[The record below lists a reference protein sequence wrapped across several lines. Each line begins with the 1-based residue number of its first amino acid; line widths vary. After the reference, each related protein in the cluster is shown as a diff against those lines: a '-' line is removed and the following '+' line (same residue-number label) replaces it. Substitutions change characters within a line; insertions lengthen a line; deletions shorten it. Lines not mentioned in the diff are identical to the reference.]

1 MSDQIGA
8 ASIILD
14 VDSSGV
20 DSGINRMEQGIE
32 RAGRS
37 LSTLG
42 RRGASAVDGIGDAAG
57 GSAASV
63 ERATR
68 SIQNSIQRTIA
79 TTEAGERG
87 TKSYF
92 EALANQR
99 GANIDALRP
108 YLNQLEEVRKKQ
120 QEAAEEALRSGSAY
134 NQTSQSVAALNAN
147 LRGVPAQLTD
157 IITGLQGGQAP
168 LTILIQQGGQ
178 LTDMFG
184 SMEEAARALAGYLR
198 TFITPLTVAAAAV
211 AVLAVAYNQ
220 GSKEGDAFRRSI
232 VLSGNA
238 AGVTTGQ
245 LDTMAR
251 KAADTSGTIGKNA
264 EVLAQL
270 VRTGQVGA
278 ENLVRYSTTA
288 VQSQKFLGIAVE
300 DTVSAFADLGKSPV
314 EATLKLNEQFNYLT
328 LATYKQIQALEDENR
343 TAEAAKVA
351 QKAYGDAMDQNAKT
365 VQASLGYLERAWNAT
380 GGAAKKAWDFMLD
393 VGRENT
399 LDDKIKVAEK
409 ALKAADL
416 ARYSFAGG
424 TTAEKD
430 AAKEEAQRQLDRLK
444 NQKKVAE
451 LTAQSDAEETKR
463 RDAAIKFEQE
473 ADKFLSRRQ
482 AREKEIAAARALG
495 QQAAPRGEDPA
506 VTEKN
511 IQDRIALIRASYA
524 DLDNAGIEQ
533 QILNVKRLGEA
544 REEAAQRG
552 LIPDQARDDA
562 GLNKAFDTRIG
573 FIEKMGKAEDEA
585 LIRQKANLQQQLTLV
600 AQQVAGEDDQAAKQQ
615 RMAELRAEIAKKDS
629 QLLTNRAELQKRLF
643 VMEVEDTR
651 RIFEA
656 EDSRLEGRQA
666 DVAALQKQVQAQKDQ
681 NAALGLTLA
690 QSQALTTSFVEERAV
705 RLELDADIVQT
716 IAGREAEAE
725 AMRNS
730 ARLMRELNKEQIAGA
745 NKSAA
750 INANKKFWESVDN
763 TAQTAFTNIFEGGKS
778 AFDRL
783 KDALKSGLLDM
794 LYQLTVKKWIISIST
809 STEGQS
815 LTSQL
820 TSSLT
825 GGAGSATGG
834 SSLFGTAS
842 NLFSI
847 GKTIYQGFSTG
858 IAASMGGQIASLGNL
873 FGSQAVSAFGT
884 GMTLTTSQAASAAG
898 AYTAAGNTATA
909 GGLTAG
915 AGAAS
920 AIPIIGW
927 IIAGMAAND
936 GFYKQGYRIDGQR
949 GDITKELLAS
959 TLKGNIFGPV
969 GAAATVGIGIGD
981 SLLRKLGLDSRTAS
995 LLSGSSLWTKAFGLG
1010 APRVEN
1016 QGIQGTI
1023 SSQGVTG
1030 ENFATVLQ
1038 KGGWFR
1044 SDKRTPVAN
1053 PLDAESD
1060 ASFDKTVQAMV
1071 SAVRGFGMAIG
1082 EQTTQIDSYTKQFKL
1097 TLTGDAEKDKAL
1109 LNTLFADVGNELS
1122 TLLVPSLAKLTQE
1135 GESAAAALQR
1145 LAGDY
1150 VAIDAALGAIG
1161 LKFGAVGAGSLEARE
1176 SLVSLSGGISTFV
1189 SNAEFFSQNFLSES
1203 ERIDA
1208 VTKQLNKSFADL
1220 GVTSIPKTRDEFG
1233 SLVKGLDLTTA
1244 KGRETFAGLMG
1255 LQQAFAAVTPQV
1267 DELKVAAE
1275 AAAKALAVQKEQR
1288 ALDIQ
1293 LMEAMGNAEGALAAT
1308 RADALAALLTD
1319 QARVTQAQIY
1329 AAQDAKKVYDSLVS
1343 VADGALS
1350 RLSASISAEKDRINE
1365 AYTKQA
1371 DAIRNAAS
1379 ASIKSAQASLQAAQT
1394 QASAIKSVFSS
1405 LDGALGSTKI
1415 ESEAA
1420 SAARRQAAQ
1429 SVLSDALKNPSGLA
1443 DNKAL
1448 AGALST
1454 ITGQS
1459 NERLFGTFEEYA
1471 RDQARTNNAIAALR
1485 DTAGAQVDNAELTV
1499 KRLGDTIDA
1508 IQLASEKQLM
1518 QLQLDTEAQI
1528 AKLDLQLAN
1537 DTAQLDMLKGIN
1549 NNTLGLKEAMA
1560 LFASAI
1566 SNLKAN
1572 PIAAATSNRSQI
1584 EELYSS
1590 VLGRQAD
1597 AAGLKFWE
1605 TALASGAGLESIRAQ
1620 FLASAEYKAIA
1631 AGGARTAAQQSPVI
1645 PSAGSDQV
1653 AALMARVTDPAQNSV
1668 TLAAVVQQQATAL
1681 AAMQAALDSIA
1692 ASSGTSADVLD
1703 RAQKGQPIA
1712 MEVVK

>member
-8 ASIILD
+8 ASIGLGID
-14 VDSSGV
+14 ASGV
-20 DSGINRMEQGIE
+20 DAGLDRMEASVTRAE
-32 RAGRS
+32 RS
-37 LSTLG
+37 ITTLG
-42 RRGASAVDGIGDAAG
+42 RRGSAAVDSIGDTASTSAG
-57 GSAASV
+57 SV
-63 ERATR
+63 DRATR

-79 TTEAGERG
+79 VTEAGERG

-99 GANIDALRP
+99 GANVDALRP
-108 YLNQLEEVRKKQ
+108 FLNQLEEVTKKQ
-120 QEAAEEALRSGSAY
+120 REAAEEALRSGSAY
-134 NQTSQSVAALNAN
+134 NQTSQSIAALNAN

-157 IITGLQGGQAP
+157 IITGLQGGQNP
-168 LTILIQQGGQ
+168 LTVLIQQGGQ

-184 SMEEAARALAGYLR
+184 SMEEAARALGGYLR

-220 GSKEGDAFRRSI
+220 GSKESDAFRRSI

-251 KAADTSGTIGKNA
+251 KASETSGTIGKNA

-278 ENLVRYSTTA
+278 ENLVRYTSTA

-300 DTVSAFADLGKSPV
+300 ETVSAFADLGKSPV
-314 EATLKLNEQFNYLT
+314 EAVLKLNEEYNFLT
-328 LATYKQIQALEDENR
+328 LATYKQIQALEDQNR
-343 TAEAAKVA
+343 TAEAGKVA
-351 QKAYGDAMDQNAKT
+351 QKAFADAMDQNSKT

-380 GGAAKKAWDFMLD
+380 GSAAKSAWDFMLD

-399 LDDKIKVAEK
+399 LDDKIKAAEK

-416 ARYSFAGG
+416 ARYSFTGG
-424 TTAEKD
+424 TAAEKT
-430 AAKEEAQRQLDRLK
+430 AAKEEAQRQLDRLQ

-451 LTAQSDAEETKR
+451 LTATSTAEEQKR
-463 RDAAIKFEQE
+463 IDAGIKFEQQ
-473 ADKFLSRRQ
+473 ADQFLSRREQ
-482 AREKEIAAARALG
+482 REKEITAAINLG
-495 QQAAPRGEDPA
+495 RQAAPRGEDPA
-506 VTEKN
+506 ITEKN
-511 IQDRIALIRASYA
+511 IQDRIALIRNNYA
-524 DLDNAGIEQ
+524 DLDNASIEA
-533 QILNVKRLGEA
+533 QIGNVKRLGEA
-544 REEAAQRG
+544 REEAAKRA
-552 LIPDQARDDA
+552 LIPDQARDEA

-573 FIEKMGKAEDEA
+573 YIEKMGKAEDAA
-585 LIRQKANLQQQLTLV
+585 LLRQKANLQQQLAIL
-600 AQQVAGEDDQAAKQQ
+600 AQLAGGEDDQAAKQQ
-615 RMAELRAEIAKKDS
+615 RMSELRGEIARKDA
-629 QLLTNRAELQKRLF
+629 QLLTNRAELQKQVFAL
-643 VMEVEDTR
+643 EVQDTR

-656 EDSRLEGRQA
+656 EDARLEARQS

-681 NAALGLTLA
+681 NAALGLTVA

-705 RLELDADIVQT
+705 RLELEADIVHS

-763 TAQTAFTNIFEGGKS
+763 TAQAAFTNIFEGGKS

-794 LYQLTVKKWIISIST
+794 LYQLTVKKWIISLST
-809 STEGQS
+809 STEGASIQ
-815 LTSQL
+815 SQL
-820 TSSLT
+820 AGILGGGSSS
-825 GGAGSATGG
+825 GSGG
-834 SSLFGTAS
+834 SSLFGSAT

-858 IAASMGGQIASLGNL
+858 IAASMGTQIASLGNL

-884 GMTLTTSQAASAAG
+884 GMTLTTSQAATAASAYG
-898 AYTAAGNTATA
+898 AAGNSAAA

-949 GDITKELLAS
+949 GDITKELLES

-1023 SSQGVTG
+1023 NAQGVDA

-1044 SDKRTPVAN
+1044 SDKRTGVTSA
-1053 PLDAESD
+1053 LDTDAD

-1109 LNTLFADVGNELS
+1109 LNTLFSDVGNELS

-1145 LAGDY
+1145 IAGDY

-1176 SLVSLSGGISTFV
+1176 SLVSLSGGIQNFV

-1208 VTKQLNKSFADL
+1208 VSKQLNKSFADL
-1220 GVTSIPKTRDEFG
+1220 GVTSIPKTRDEFE
-1233 SLVKGLDLTTA
+1233 SLVKGLDLTTV

-1255 LQQAFAAVTPQV
+1255 LQQAFAAITPQI
-1267 DELKVAAE
+1267 DEMKVAAE

-1293 LMEAMGNAEGALAAT
+1293 LMEAMGDAEGALAAT
-1308 RADALAALLTD
+1308 RADALASLLTD
-1319 QARVTQAQIY
+1319 QARATQAQIY
-1329 AAQDAKKVYDSLVS
+1329 AAQDAKKIYDSLVG
-1343 VADGALS
+1343 VADDALS
-1350 RLSASISAEKDRINE
+1350 RLTASINAEKDGIN
-1365 AYTKQA
+1365 AAAAAQA
-1371 DAIRNAAS
+1371 DAIRLSTSEAV
-1379 ASIKSAQASLQAAQT
+1379 KLAQKSLQAAQT
-1394 QASAIKSVFSS
+1394 QVSAIKAVFGA
-1405 LDGALGSTKI
+1405 LDGALDSTKI
-1415 ESEAA
+1415 ESA
-1420 SAARRQAAQ
+1420 SASLARRQAAQ
-1429 SVLSDALKNPSGLA
+1429 AVLTGAAAKPGNLA
-1443 DNKAL
+1443 DNKSITD
-1448 AGALST
+1448 ALST

-1459 NERLFGTFEEYA
+1459 NERFFGTFEEYA

-1485 DTAGAQVDNAELTV
+1485 DQAVDQVDNAELTV
-1499 KRLGDTIDA
+1499 EKLQEAIEA
-1508 IQLASEKQLM
+1508 IQKSGEEHLKQL
-1518 QLQLDTEAQI
+1518 QKDTDAQI
-1528 AKLDLQLAN
+1528 AALDASLVK
-1537 DTAQLDMLKGIN
+1537 DTEQLDALKGIDSRVLSLTEA
-1549 NNTLGLKEAMA
+1549 TL

-1566 SNLKAN
+1566 GALKAN
-1572 PIAAATSNRSQI
+1572 PTGAATSNRTAI
-1584 EELYSS
+1584 ENLYAS

-1597 AAGLKFWE
+1597 AAGLKFYE
-1605 TALASGAGLESIRAQ
+1605 NALASGVTLEQIRKD
-1620 FLASAEYKAIA
+1620 FLASQEYKDLIAKGGVKNAIIPPT
-1631 AGGARTAAQQSPVI
+1631 GA
-1645 PSAGSDQV
+1645 DQV
-1653 AALMARVTDPAQNSV
+1653 AALMARAADPAQNSA
-1668 TLAAVVQQQATAL
+1668 TLLKEIQRLNQLTENQQAT
-1681 AAMQAALDSIA
+1681 LDAIA
-1692 ASSGTSADVLD
+1692 AATGITGDVLEK
-1703 RAQKGQPIA
+1703 AQKGGQPIGMKA
-1712 MEVVK
+1712 V